1 MIFNPGPPLCGP
13 TIYNVMMMKHIVR
26 LASILKKDKA
36 EKGYHD
42 LCHNLIMVYTQAQNA
57 RVQNDVQ
64 EIYTSIVEMD
74 FIFDQFESNK
84 LLDDEQFDRLVYFI
98 AGSKYFLL
106 KRKPVT
112 DEAMSF
118 VTYSGAKSTRE
129 QAEELQKNIQ
139 VAEEDMDYQKKMDD
153 DARRPHIL

>member
-1 MIFNPGPPLCGP
+1 
-13 TIYNVMMMKHIVR
+13 MKHIIR

-36 EKGYHD
+36 KKGYHD

-74 FIFDQFESNK
+74 FIFDILESK
-84 LLDDEQFDRLVYFI
+84 KFLDDDQFDRLVYFI

-106 KRKPVT
+106 KREPVT
-112 DEAMSF
+112 DEALTF
-118 VTYSGAKSTRE
+118 VTYGGAKSTRQ
-129 QAEELQKNIQ
+129 QAEELKRDIQ
-139 VAEEDMDYQKKMDD
+139 VAEEDIDYQKKKEEWEALEREQRWKKENDD
-153 DARRPHIL
+153 EERRPHIL

>member
-1 MIFNPGPPLCGP
+1 
-13 TIYNVMMMKHIVR
+13 MMKHIIR
-26 LASILKKDKA
+26 LASILKKDNAK
-36 EKGYHD
+36 KGYHD

-64 EIYTSIVEMD
+64 EVYSCIVEMD
-74 FIFDQFESNK
+74 FIFDILESK
-84 LLDDEQFDRLVYFI
+84 KFLDDDQFDRLVYFI

-106 KRKPVT
+106 KREPVT

-118 VTYSGAKSTRE
+118 ITYVGAKSTRE
-129 QAEELQKNIQ
+129 QAMELQKNIQ
-139 VAEEDMDYQKKMDD
+139 VAEEDIDYQKKEDD